1 MMALNEANPR
11 TRVMSRFARSLST
24 LSKCEERKVGA
35 VITDSTGNQI
45 YAIGINGGPKGGP
58 QCLCHMGGKYGCV
71 HAEANAI
78 SKDHSEDTEK
88 VMFLTLSPCPACAA
102 LMINHNIKRVFYLER
117 WKDDSGI
124 KLLKEA
130 GVTVAKVE
138 EV

>member
-1 MMALNEANPR
+1 MNALNEANLR
-11 TRVMSRFARSLST
+11 TQVMCRFVRDLSS

-35 VITDSTGNQI
+35 IVTNRTSTQI

-58 QCLCHMGGKYGCV
+58 QCLCHLGGKYGCV

-88 VMFLTLSPCPACAA
+88 NMFVTLSPCPACAA
-102 LMINHNIKRVFYLER
+102 LMVNHNIKRVFYLDE
-117 WKDDSGI
+117 WKDTAGI

-130 GVTVAKVE
+130 GVIVSRVE
-138 EV
+138 GV